1 MSKLEVIKV
10 FASRIDAEIARGYL
24 ENMGI
29 KTRVVSDD
37 ADQLYPS
44 LGVVRGVKLITIEK
58 NLEKARTLLENS
70 EESL

>member
-58 NLEKARTLLENS
+58 NLEEARTLLENS

>member
-1 MSKLEVIKV
+1 MSRLEVIKV
-10 FASRIDAEIARGYL
+10 FASRMEAELARGYL
-24 ENMGI
+24 EAMGI

-44 LGVVRGVKLITIEK
+44 LGVVKGVKLIAAEK
-58 NLEKARTLLENS
+58 NLEQARTLLNNK

>member
-44 LGVVRGVKLITIEK
+44 LGVVRGVKIITAAK

-70 EESL
+70 GESL

>member
-29 KTRVVSDD
+29 KTLVVSDD

-44 LGVVRGVKLITIEK
+44 LGIVRGVKLITIEK